1 MQDQTVPET
10 TERQMC
16 AAAQA
21 DVYCSPRCFGSRG
34 RDCENPL
41 PTPAAEPA
49 SPAYSCDGCGRT
61 FPEPPQMW
69 RDRCGWCRWGTPDGL
84 PPTCRHCGLA
94 TGTTDPCC
102 SASLGL
108 SDDTEAAEPDY
119 WLSLAAD
126 LRRVADRIAS
136 LAGTPAPDIYP
147 TLSVHVGLYVAAGH
161 EERRPMVDAIA
172 AALDAPPADVM
183 SGPFWERRA
192 RGQLGALRVTA
203 STRIP
208 APEDAELVTLRAE
221 VAALRA
227 QLAEGG
233 AR

>member
-1 MQDQTVPET
+1 MHTDRTDT

-21 DVYCSPRCFGSRG
+21 DVYC
-34 RDCENPL
+34 
-41 PTPAAEPA
+41 

-69 RDRCGWCRWGTPDGL
+69 NDRCGWCRWGTPDGL

-119 WLSLAAD
+119 WQSLAVD
-126 LRRVADRIAS
+126 LRRAADRVAS
-136 LAGTPAPDIYP
+136 LAGTPAHVSYVTVGICAGLVPSEAPDGI
-147 TLSVHVGLYVAAGH
+147 TT
-161 EERRPMVDAIA
+161 VDAIA
-172 AALDAPPADVM
+172 AA
-183 SGPFWERRA
+183 F
-192 RGQLGALRVTA
+192 GAVA
-203 STRIP
+203 STGRHNGSALWEHRADARVGEVVLSAFAVVPKP
-208 APEDAELVTLRAE
+208 ASVEDELRAE